1 MSISGFCVIKFKV
14 ATIQFTN
21 WYAGGYPE
29 GVVFVSDNNGKR
41 EEWGSK
47 FGFIMAAAGSAVG
60 LGNVWR
66 FPYITGKYGGA
77 AFVLV
82 YLIIVTVIGSSLM
95 LAEFALGRRA
105 RLDSV
110 GTFRKLG
117 GGAWPVVGWMGF
129 FCGFVILSYY
139 AVIAGWTLA
148 YMFKSFGGLME
159 EAAGG
164 RAAEVFGSFVSDPL
178 QAIAYH
184 LAVMAIVVAVVCR
197 GIGAGIEKSCKV
209 LMPALFVILIL
220 LIARAVTLPGAAEGL
235 KFYLLPDFSKLSGE
249 AVLSAVGQ
257 GFYSLSLAMGIIIT
271 YGSYLG
277 KDEYM
282 PKVTST
288 IVLLDTA
295 VAVMA
300 GLIIFPAVFA
310 FGVDAGAGPGLTFVT
325 LPIVFA
331 KMPMGA
337 LFSFAFFALLF
348 IAALTSAFSL
358 FEVVVAFAVDE
369 IGWTRMRSSLIM
381 GIAVALLG
389 IPSALSVGGHF
400 PKIYGKDFLDAM
412 DFITNNAVM
421 PICGILT
428 SFFVGWLWTK
438 GAKEEV
444 TNGGTHDFPL
454 YTAWLWVCRIV
465 VPISVALIFINGLK
479 W

>member
-1 MSISGFCVIKFKV
+1 M
-14 ATIQFTN
+14 
-21 WYAGGYPE
+21 AG
-29 GVVFVSDNNGKR
+29 NNGNR
-41 EEWGSK
+41 EQWGSK

-60 LGNVWR
+60 LGNIWR
-66 FPYITGKYGGA
+66 FPYITGKYGGG

-105 RLDSV
+105 KLDSV
-110 GTFRKLG
+110 GAFRKLG
-117 GGAWPVVGWMGF
+117 GGAWPIVGWMGF

-148 YMFKSFGGLME
+148 YMFKSFGGLMDAA
-159 EAAGG
+159 AAGK
-164 RAAEVFGSFVSDPL
+164 AADAFGAFVSDPV

-184 LAVMAIVVAVVCR
+184 AAVMAMVVAVVCR
-197 GIGAGIEKSCKV
+197 GISAGIEKSCKV
-209 LMPALFVILIL
+209 LMPALFLILIL
-220 LIARAVTLPGAAEGL
+220 LIVRAVTLPGALEGL
-235 KFYLLPDFSKLSGE
+235 EFYLLPDLSKLSGE
-249 AVLSAVGQ
+249 GVLSAVGQ

-282 PKVTST
+282 PKVTGT

-325 LPIVFA
+325 LPIVFS

-337 LFSFAFFALLF
+337 FFSFAFFALLF
-348 IAALTSAFSL
+348 IAAITSAFSL
-358 FEVVVAFAVDE
+358 FEVVVTFAIDE
-369 IGWTRMRSSLIM
+369 IGWPRLKSSLIM
-381 GIAVALLG
+381 GLAVTILG

-400 PKIYGKDFLDAM
+400 PQICGKDFLDAM

-421 PICGILT
+421 PVCSILT
-428 SFFVGWLWTK
+428 YFFVGWLWTK
-438 GAKEEV
+438 GAREEV
-444 TNGGTHDFPL
+444 TNNGTRDFPL

-465 VPISVALIFINGLK
+465 VPISVALIFVNGLK